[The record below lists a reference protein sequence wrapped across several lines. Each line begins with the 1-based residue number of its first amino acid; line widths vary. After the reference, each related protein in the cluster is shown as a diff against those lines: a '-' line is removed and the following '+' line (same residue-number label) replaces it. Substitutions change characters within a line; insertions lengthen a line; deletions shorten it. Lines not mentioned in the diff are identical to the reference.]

1 MTIEGQNI
9 ISLNEI
15 FLQVFCIQINIV
27 SSVCDESG
35 DKSRSGKGM
44 IAKL

>member
-1 MTIEGQNI
+1 
-9 ISLNEI
+9 
-15 FLQVFCIQINIV
+15 V

-44 IAKL
+44 IAKLWRYKPTDSENICSKGLRN